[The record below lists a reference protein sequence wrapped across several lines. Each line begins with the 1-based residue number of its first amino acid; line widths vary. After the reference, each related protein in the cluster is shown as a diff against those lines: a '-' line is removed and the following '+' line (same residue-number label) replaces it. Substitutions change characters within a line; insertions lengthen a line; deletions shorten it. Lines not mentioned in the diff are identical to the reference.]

1 MPNVTITINGKEM
14 SVREGVTILEACRA
28 AGIHVPTLCYHPD
41 LTIAANCRICL
52 VEVEGWKTLQTA
64 CSTPV
69 SPSMVIRTGSPKV
82 RRARRGVM
90 ELLLAAHN
98 TNCPECVR
106 NGNCELQTIA
116 EDMGIDIN
124 RYQTSDKPSSIVE
137 ASPSV
142 MRDNSR
148 CIMCT
153 RCVRTCDELQ
163 SVSVIK
169 PMDRSSNVHI
179 STFGDRGLSDVECT
193 MCGQCINRCP
203 TGALYEKSELKE
215 VWAAIEDPDV
225 FVVAQTAPAVR
236 VGIAEAL
243 GLPTGRNTGQ
253 MVAAMK
259 EIGFDRVLDTDF
271 TADLT
276 IIEEGNELLTRLK
289 QVLVDGRKDVALP
302 MITSCSP
309 GWIKFIEHNFH
320 GLLPNLST
328 CKSPQQMFGSLAKTY
343 LAAREGIHPS
353 KIVTVSIMPCTAKK
367 FEKDRP
373 EMASSGFKD
382 VDYVLTTREL
392 ARMVREAG
400 IDFEHIP
407 EQSFDRWMGSS
418 SGAAVIFGA
427 TGGVMEAA
435 LRTAYEVITGKPVPF
450 QNLEIKPV
458 RGFEGIK
465 EAAVVLP
472 DQMAPGWEFLKGAT
486 VRVAVAHGLVN
497 ARRLMEKV
505 AAGEADYHFIEIM
518 ACPGGCLGGGGQPIP
533 TNPEL
538 RQKRCEAIYAEDCAL
553 PVRKSHDNP
562 EVQLLYAEFL
572 KEPLGHKSHELLHT
586 HYHPRD

>member
-1 MPNVTITINGKEM
+1 MPNVSININGRDM
-14 SVREGVTILEACRA
+14 SVREGVTILEACTA

-41 LTIAANCRICL
+41 LTLAGNCRICV
-52 VEVEGWKTLQTA
+52 VEIEGWKTLQPA
-64 CSTPV
+64 CVTPV
-69 SPSMVIRTGSPKV
+69 APNMVVRTGSSRVRKA
-82 RRARRGVM
+82 RRAIM

-98 TNCPECVR
+98 TNCPECER

-124 RYQTSDKPSSIVE
+124 RFQTSPKPASVEE

-142 MRDNSR
+142 MRDNSK

-169 PMDRSSNVHI
+169 PMDRSADVHI
-179 STFGDRGLSDVECT
+179 STFEDRGLSNVECT

-203 TGALYEKSELKE
+203 TGALYEKSELRE

-225 FVVAQTAPAVR
+225 FVIAQTAPAVR

-253 MVAAMK
+253 MVAAMRAL
-259 EIGFDRVLDTDF
+259 GFDRILDTDF

-320 GLLPNLST
+320 GLLPNVST
-328 CKSPQQMFGSLAKTY
+328 CKSPQQMFGALAKTY
-343 LAAREGIHPS
+343 LAAKEGVDPS
-353 KIVTVSIMPCTAKK
+353 KVVTVSIMPCTAKK

-392 ARMVREAG
+392 ARMIREAG
-400 IDFEHIP
+400 IDFASLKE
-407 EQSFDRWMGSS
+407 ESYDRWMGSS

-435 LRTAYEVITGKPVPF
+435 LRTAYEVVTGREVPF
-450 QNLEIKPV
+450 RNLEITPV

-465 EAAVVLP
+465 EAAITLP
-472 DQMAPGWEFLKGAT
+472 DTMAPGWEFLGGAT
-486 VRVAVAHGLVN
+486 VKVAVAHGLVN

-505 AAGEADYHFIEIM
+505 AAGETDYHFIEIM

-533 TNPEL
+533 TNPEV
-538 RQKRCEAIYAEDCAL
+538 RQKRCQAIYEEDCAL

-562 EVQLLYAEFL
+562 EVQLLYAEYL
-572 KEPLGHKSHELLHT
+572 EKPLGHKSHELLHT